1 MKFQTLLFDLDGTV
15 TDSGPGILNSVR
27 YALEKAGM
35 RSADEEELRSFIG
48 PPLSTGSIIQKKGS
62 LRTAST
68 MEWSPCCVS

>member
-48 PPLSTGSIIQKKGS
+48 PPLGVP
-62 LRTAST
+62 L
-68 MEWSPCCVS
+68 P

>member
-35 RSADEEELRSFIG
+35 PEILRDHGGAGEENG
-48 PPLSTGSIIQKKGS
+48 VPL
-62 LRTAST
+62 
-68 MEWSPCCVS
+68 P

>member
-48 PPLSTGSIIQKKGS
+48 PPLHEQLDHGGAGEENGVP
-62 LRTAST
+62 L
-68 MEWSPCCVS
+68 P